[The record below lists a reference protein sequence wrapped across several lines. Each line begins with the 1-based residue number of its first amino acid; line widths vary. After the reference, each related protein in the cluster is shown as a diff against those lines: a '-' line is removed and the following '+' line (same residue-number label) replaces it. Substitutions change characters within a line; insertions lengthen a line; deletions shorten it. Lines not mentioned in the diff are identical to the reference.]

1 MSTDIEAA
9 VSAFLGKRPEYVRAL
24 KATPGDGDQVDYW
37 RWQGHAEA
45 RRQLCDAIGG
55 PCRCGHHTSRSAS

>member
-1 MSTDIEAA
+1 MSDTTEAA
-9 VSAFLGKRPEYVRAL
+9 VAAFLRKRPEYVRVL
-24 KATPGDGDQVDYW
+24 KASTTVDSDYF

-55 PCRCGHHTSRSAS
+55 PCQCGHHTSRAAS